1 MLASSSK
8 ASLLRRDLF
17 LVLLLLFLSCVSL
30 GVFFLTREE
39 GAEVTVSVNGVT
51 VGVYSLHENGSYPIN
66 GGTNLLVIENGTA
79 RMEEADCPDGT
90 CVRTGRIRYAGQR
103 IVCLPNRVTVTVTG
117 DNTDLTV

>member
-17 LVLLLLFLSCVSL
+17 LVLLLLLLSCASL

-51 VGVYSLHENGSYPIN
+51 VGVYSLNENGSYPIN
-66 GGTNLLVIENGTA
+66 GGTKAGVIMTF
-79 RMEEADCPDGT
+79 
-90 CVRTGRIRYAGQR
+90 I
-103 IVCLPNRVTVTVTG
+103 
-117 DNTDLTV
+117 

>member
-8 ASLLRRDLF
+8 GSLLRRDLF
-17 LVLLLLFLSCVSL
+17 LVLLLLLLSCVSL

-39 GAEVTVSVNGVT
+39 GAEVTVSVNGVA
-51 VGVYSLHENGSYPIN
+51 VGVYSLNENGSYPIN

-79 RMEEADCPDGT
+79 RMEEADCPDRT

-117 DNTDLTV
+117 DDTDLTV

>member
-8 ASLLRRDLF
+8 GSLLRRDLF
-17 LVLLLLFLSCVSL
+17 LVLLLLLLSCVSL

-51 VGVYSLHENGSYPIN
+51 FGVYSLNENGSYPIN

-79 RMEEADCPDGT
+79 RMEEADCPDRT

-117 DNTDLTV
+117 DGTDLTV

>member
-8 ASLLRRDLF
+8 GSLLRRDLF
-17 LVLLLLFLSCVSL
+17 LVLLLLLLSCVSL

-51 VGVYSLHENGSYPIN
+51 FGVYSLNENGSYPII

-79 RMEEADCPDGT
+79 RMEEADCPDRT

-117 DNTDLTV
+117 DGTDLTV